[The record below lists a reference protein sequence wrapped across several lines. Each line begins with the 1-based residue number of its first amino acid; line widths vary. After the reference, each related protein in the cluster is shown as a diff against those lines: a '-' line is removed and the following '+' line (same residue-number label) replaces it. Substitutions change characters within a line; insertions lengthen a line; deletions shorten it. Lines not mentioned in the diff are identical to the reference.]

1 MGHLVYVTGGA
12 RSGKSSYAQK
22 RAEEHEG
29 ALLYVATAE
38 VRDAEMAERVEKH
51 QLARGDRWQSL
62 EEPIALAEKIP
73 AATGNC
79 SAILVDCLTL
89 WLSNLLEV
97 HGEDHEKI
105 TDAATGLLQ
114 ALGGIDATI
123 YIVSNEVGS
132 GIVPENRLARVFR
145 DLAGQV
151 NQQFAEA
158 ADEAWLVVSGMPLKL
173 K

>member
-1 MGHLVYVTGGA
+1 MARIVYITGGA

-22 RAEEHEG
+22 RAEEHDG
-29 ALLYVATAE
+29 SLLYVATAE
-38 VRDAEMAERVEKH
+38 VRDDEMADRVEKH

-62 EEPIALAEKIP
+62 EEPVALAEKVP
-73 AATGNC
+73 AAAGNC
-79 SAILVDCLTL
+79 SAVLVDCLTL
-89 WLSNLLEV
+89 WLSNLLEI
-97 HGEDHEKI
+97 HGEDHGKTTEV
-105 TDAATGLLQ
+105 AAELLR
-114 ALGGIDATI
+114 ALGELNGTI